1 MKLFRS
7 EKETIIMNI
16 IQQDVL
22 EIAVYDENGVFI
34 TDLKFNKKVSLET
47 VKAGTMTYLT
57 VTDAVQ
63 NLDMLELLG
72 EKVLN
77 SKTDFEKDSF
87 DSPEVTIIRFS
98 EMPPRKKLKLVGT
111 GIDYN
116 LDTSEV
122 EHDIKIIFPNV
133 ELIKENN
140 LTFGAGEVQTPKYK
154 FKVLPYDEEG
164 NLYDMQFKKRK

>member
-1 MKLFRS
+1 
-7 EKETIIMNI
+7 MNT

-22 EIAVYDENGVFI
+22 DITVYDEEGTFI
-34 TDLKFNKKVSLET
+34 TDLKFNKEVSLET
-47 VKAGTMTYLT
+47 VEAGASTYLT
-57 VTDAVQ
+57 ITNVVQ
-63 NLDMLELLG
+63 NLNMLELLG
-72 EKVLN
+72 EKILDN
-77 SKTDFEKDSF
+77 KSDFEKDSF

-98 EMPPRKKLKLVGT
+98 ENPPRKKLKLVGT

>member
-1 MKLFRS
+1 
-7 EKETIIMNI
+7 MNT

-22 EIAVYDENGVFI
+22 EITVYDERGSFI

-57 VTDAVQ
+57 VTDVVQ

-77 SKTDFEKDSF
+77 SKTDFEKDNF
-87 DSPEVTIIRFS
+87 ESPEVTVIKFS
-98 EMPPRKKLKLVGT
+98 ENSPRKKLKLVGT

-154 FKVLPYDEEG
+154 FKVLPYDAEG